1 MSNNLKVSV
10 LMTSYNASLFI
21 EKSIKSIIK
30 QSYKN
35 WELIIVDDLSTDQ
48 TIKIIKKFK
57 NKKIK
62 LFPLKKHIGRTK
74 ALNYGLKKT
83 RGNLIAVLD
92 ADDLAHKQRLKIQVN
107 FLLKNQNALLVGTW
121 YKVIN
126 KKGKFVESVKA
137 NVLKEKIFEKMLVKN
152 IFCHSS
158 VMFRKKILKRIGKYP
173 NNIIYSQD
181 HAFILKSMKLEIPR
195 MIPMYLTQS
204 RRWNKSMTFNPIYKK
219 TIIIEK
225 IKLMLYSA
233 KNFKFTIKSSILWPI
248 VFVKALVDFILIKLF
263 LPIK

>member
-1 MSNNLKVSV
+1 MDLVSV
-10 LMTSYNASLFI
+10 IMPSYNSALFI
-21 EKSIKSIIK
+21 KDSINSVLY
-30 QSYKN
+30 QTYTN

-158 VMFRKKILKRIGKYP
+158 VMFRKK
-173 NNIIYSQD
+173 
-181 HAFILKSMKLEIPR
+181 
-195 MIPMYLTQS
+195 
-204 RRWNKSMTFNPIYKK
+204 
-219 TIIIEK
+219 
-225 IKLMLYSA
+225 
-233 KNFKFTIKSSILWPI
+233 NFKKNR
-248 VFVKALVDFILIKLF
+248 
-263 LPIK
+263 